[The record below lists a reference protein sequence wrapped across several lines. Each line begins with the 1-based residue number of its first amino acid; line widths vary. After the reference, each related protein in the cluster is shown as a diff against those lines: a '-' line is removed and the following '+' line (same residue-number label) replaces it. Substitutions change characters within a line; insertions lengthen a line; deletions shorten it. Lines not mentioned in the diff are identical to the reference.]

1 MAFKWSSDM
10 YSESV
15 VSFANGIKTSDG
27 GSHVDGFR
35 ATLTRTVRQAIL
47 FLIHSCN
54 YCCCCCCC
62 CLVVVLDPSV

>member
-1 MAFKWSSDM
+1 MKVDVAFKWSSDM

-35 ATLTRTVRQAIL
+35 ATLTRTVRRAI
-47 FLIHSCN
+47 
-54 YCCCCCCC
+54 
-62 CLVVVLDPSV
+62 